1 MTLFIYQVIHD
12 PGGTPIDITEFV
24 ERVEVVEIGTGEIRS
39 AKIRVNAQ
47 FGRFVTNDFGGT
59 LPIFDEFQKI
69 QITITDENNDLCD
82 NVYEIDNLKPLQNTQ
97 QGTVQEVD
105 MLGQE
110 QHLLRVPFSKPFFFE
125 SAFNVV
131 RDICDFYNDPDS
143 KGLGQPIISGQG
155 ADFDDSGGN
164 DMPKTTANEYT
175 FHITEQKCYEGLIS
189 TLDRMGSSV
198 AAGGAGDFFDINFIT
213 DTSDVTFNTIGV
225 QMFSSG
231 NHPDQ
236 SLPITTIDDTL
247 AVNPGEEEGGIEATK
262 GTVTGTWGTDSFGTM
277 PYENSDFQGALE
289 AWNFSPNHIPAE
301 FYAFESIVKI
311 PSSAP
316 DAEGDR
322 EHYKVNNTLGT
333 VTQPPSVDWD
343 QYFFSD
349 FLSNEVG
356 MAVSQYSKW
365 TRLRDEEWQNGCAS
379 PDGSQA
385 GLALPT
391 YDNVAVFDSNLV
403 VDDLNFLRTWVD
415 IRAVDVSA
423 IPGEYFYTGVA
434 STTNLY
440 RTFRILVDTNI
451 GVPVAP
457 LDNPSFANNVVE
469 FSGPPANVFTLK
481 REMFDDNFCAVINE
495 GRVYELESGVWTD
508 KSSQNQFNDC
518 FHPLA
523 FLFSTL
529 GFNDKLDGTGGTFGD
544 DSAVRFEFSY
554 SRQDFLTGTF
564 NQPSYYRSGAWACFR
579 FPFPHNRFNG
589 VSEVGFLYGDR
600 NSPFVKKEPA
610 TVDTSNMHFASDGKI
625 GYNHTNAEDLG
636 PLDELVFKT
645 IFQWRQNADGSGGLI
660 PRGNLPCRCT
670 LYDSADNVVVQD
682 FTISFNNLWE
692 EIRLPLRDFQIYR
705 ARTPWALGANVQNVF
720 LQKLEILNVFQWKN
734 LNMIAFQWQTPYD
747 DEGRYAAWFQAGKI
761 VPELQELNNL
771 TGLIVNDF
779 NIKWD
784 FDLFEFSKPLLS
796 LTSPIT
802 GAGERAMFPDFFEE
816 PFISNKFQLDQS
828 NIAKREVSL
837 FRHWQ
842 YDITTTGRCDLKFGY
857 SFFLENS
864 ALVNRAD
871 RNASPPDANNGDPNT
886 IKLVVKRIVHVI
898 DKPPTG
904 PGGYLTTF
912 TGVKRLES

>member
-12 PGGTPIDITEFV
+12 PGGTPVDITEFV

-47 FGRFVTNDFGGT
+47 FGRFVTNDFSGT
-59 LPIFDEFQKI
+59 LPILDEFQKI

-82 NVYEIDNLKPLQNTQ
+82 NTYEIDNLKPLQNTQ

-105 MLGQE
+105 LLGQE
-110 QHLLRVPFSKPFFFE
+110 QHLLRVPFAKPFFFE
-125 SAFNVV
+125 SAFNVT
-131 RDICDFYNDPDS
+131 RDIIDFYNCLDS
-143 KGLGQPIISGQG
+143 KGLAQPIISGQSV
-155 ADFDDSGGN
+155 DFAGGGGN
-164 DMPKTTANEYT
+164 DMPPTTANEYT
-175 FHITEQKCYEGLIS
+175 FHITEQKAYEGLIS

-213 DTSDVTFNTIGV
+213 DTSDATFNTIGV

-236 SLPITTIDDTL
+236 VSIPTIIDTQE
-247 AVNPGEEEGGIEATK
+247 VNPGEEEGGIEATK
-262 GTVTGTWGTDSFGTM
+262 GTITGTWGTDSFGTL
-277 PYENSDFQGALE
+277 PFENSDFQGALE
-289 AWNFSPNHIPAE
+289 AWNFSPNHIPSE
-301 FYAFESIVKI
+301 FYPFESIVKI
-311 PSSAP
+311 PSAGP

-322 EHYKVNNTLGT
+322 EHFKVNNTLGT
-333 VTQPPSVDWD
+333 TTQPPSVDWD

-349 FLSNEVG
+349 FLSTEVG
-356 MAVSQYSKW
+356 MVVSEYSKW
-365 TRLRDEEWQNGCAS
+365 THLREDEWKNSCAS
-379 PDGSQA
+379 PDGAQA
-385 GLALPT
+385 GVALPT
-391 YDNVAVFDSNLV
+391 FDNIATFDGNLV
-403 VDDLNFLRTWVD
+403 VEDLDFLRTWVD

-434 STTNLY
+434 SIVNLF
-440 RTFRILVDTNI
+440 RTFRILVDTSL
-451 GVPVAP
+451 GAPVAP
-457 LDNPSFANNVVE
+457 LDNPAFANNVVE

-481 REMFDDNFCAVINE
+481 RAMVDDNFVAVMNE
-495 GRVYELESGVWTD
+495 SKVFELVSSVWTD
-508 KSSQNQFNDC
+508 VSGNNQFNDC
-518 FHPLA
+518 FHPLG
-523 FLFSTL
+523 FIFNTL
-529 GFNDKLDGTGGTFGD
+529 GFNNKPDGAGGTFGD
-544 DSAVRFEFSY
+544 NSAIRFEQSY
-554 SRQDFLTGTF
+554 NLQDAALGLL
-564 NQPSYYRSGAWACFR
+564 NQPRYYRRGAWACFK
-579 FPFPHNRFNG
+579 FPFPSNRFNG

-600 NSPFVKKEPA
+600 NSPFTKKEPA

-625 GYNHTNAEDLG
+625 GFNHINAEDLG

-645 IFQWRQNADGSGGLI
+645 KFQWRQEADGSGALI
-660 PRGNLPCRCT
+660 PRGNFPCRCT

-705 ARTPWALGANVQNVF
+705 ARTPWALGALSQNVF
-720 LQKLEILNVFQWKN
+720 LQQLEILNVFQWKN
-734 LNMIAFQWQTPYD
+734 LKLGSMQWTAPYD
-747 DEGRYAAWFQAGKI
+747 EQGRYAGWLQAAQTAPTI
-761 VPELQELNNL
+761 FEIDNL
-771 TGLIVNDF
+771 VSLFVNDF

-784 FDLFEFSKPLLS
+784 FDLFQFSKPLLS

-828 NIAKREVSL
+828 NIAKREISL

-842 YDITTTGRCDLKFGY
+842 YDITTTGRCDIKFGY

-871 RNASPPDANNGDPNT
+871 RNATPPDANNGDPNT
-886 IKLVVKRIVHVI
+886 IKLVVKKIVHVI
-898 DKPPTG
+898 DKPPSG